1 MASCSF
7 CGNAFPKGT
16 GKIYV
21 KTDGKIFNFCSMKC
35 EKNMIILR
43 RKPRTTKWTKE
54 YADVKAGL
62 LSGEENK
69 ENKAESK
76 GNAHPAAKG
85 KPSEKAG
92 KKQE

>member
-21 KTDGKIFNFCSMKC
+21 KTDGKIFYFCSMKC

-62 LSGEENK
+62 LSGEED
-69 ENKAESK
+69 SHDT
-76 GNAHPAAKG
+76 HPAAKE
-85 KPSEKAG
+85 KPVEKAG
-92 KKQE
+92 TRQE